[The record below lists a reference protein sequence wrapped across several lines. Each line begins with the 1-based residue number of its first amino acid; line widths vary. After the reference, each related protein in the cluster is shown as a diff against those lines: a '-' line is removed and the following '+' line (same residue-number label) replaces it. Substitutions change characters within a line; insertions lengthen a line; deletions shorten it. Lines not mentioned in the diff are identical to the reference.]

1 MENQPS
7 ALEALLEKVKSY
19 VETRID
25 LIKLKA
31 VDKASTI
38 VSTVVARIVI
48 VVLVFFFIFL
58 LNIGIALFLG
68 DLLGK
73 SYYGFFIVAGFY
85 GITGLVL
92 YLGKDKILKRPV
104 SDAVIKN
111 MLD

>member
-1 MENQPS
+1 MEHQQSPF
-7 ALEALLEKVKSY
+7 EGLLDRVKSY

-31 VDKASTI
+31 VDKASGIISNVVAT
-38 VSTVVARIVI
+38 TVV
-48 VVLVFFFIFL
+48 VVFAFLFFLL
-58 LNIGIALFLG
+58 LNIGIALLLG

-92 YLGKDKILKRPV
+92 HFKKDKMVKRPV
-104 SDAVIKN
+104 SDAIIKN